1 MSPTRTFDPR
11 KEYSES
17 FLNLAM
23 DVNQDGWVDVI
34 IIDFPGK
41 PGFWFENPKNKP
53 GYWKKHFIANSMGI
67 SNESPAFVDMD
78 MDGRLDI
85 LCGDLDKKQMVWLQ
99 APLNKG
105 ETEWKRFALS
115 GENVPGTEAFSHG
128 MGYGDINGDGYKDI
142 VVREGWFEGKA
153 DIKSGDWVFHP
164 ANIGQKCSH
173 MQVLDVNNDGKND
186 VVSASAHELGVWW
199 HEQIN
204 GQYYRPHL
212 ISTTTAQ
219 THSTI
224 MCDLDGNG
232 REDLITGKRFLA
244 HHGRDPGDAEP
255 AFLLWIEFTPNE
267 APYFKEHII
276 DDDSGVGLNIAIED
290 MNRDDKP
297 DIIISN
303 KNGVFLFE
311 NKIEY

>member
-1 MSPTRTFDPR
+1 
-11 KEYSES
+11 
-17 FLNLAM
+17 
-23 DVNQDGWVDVI
+23 
-34 IIDFPGK
+34 
-41 PGFWFENPKNKP
+41 
-53 GYWKKHFIANSMGI
+53 
-67 SNESPAFVDMD
+67 
-78 MDGRLDI
+78 
-85 LCGDLDKKQMVWLQ
+85 
-99 APLNKG
+99 
-105 ETEWKRFALS
+105 
-115 GENVPGTEAFSHG
+115 
-128 MGYGDINGDGYKDI
+128 
-142 VVREGWFEGKA
+142 
-153 DIKSGDWVFHP
+153 
-164 ANIGQKCSH
+164 